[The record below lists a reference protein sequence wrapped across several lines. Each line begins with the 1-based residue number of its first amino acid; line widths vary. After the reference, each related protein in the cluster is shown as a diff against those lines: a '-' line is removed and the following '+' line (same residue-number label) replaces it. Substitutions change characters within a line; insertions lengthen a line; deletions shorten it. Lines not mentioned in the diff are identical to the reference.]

1 MLLAACTHPEQV
13 KNPAS
18 EGPVISTELSNQK
31 VTCVCEDAQG
41 QIWIGTFRG
50 LNRYNSHEYHQY
62 FCHDDSVSLPDNQ
75 IQDLMLD
82 SKGRLWV
89 STVNGVARYTDQDQF
104 EQIPIEGPNGN
115 GVQLLELKNG
125 RILLNMVVH
134 LQDIILRRT
143 PSRWF
148 TPGLTLINH
157 TPDSVM
163 WMPRGTYGT

>member
-1 MLLAACTHPEQV
+1 MKSLVFVLSAMLLAACTHPEQV

-18 EGPVISTELSNQK
+18 EGPVISAELSNQK
-31 VTCVCEDAQG
+31 VTCVCEDAQA

-134 LQDIILRRT
+134 QGLYSLQIEHLSLNLSYLKGSTR
-143 PSRWF
+143 
-148 TPGLTLINH
+148 INM
-157 TPDSVM
+157 T
-163 WMPRGTYGT
+163 